1 MKKFFLIE
9 IELNFNFRD
18 RMESATYLMNQMLAD
33 GQIQTYSISEDLNRM
48 WITMVADSDLEVWEL
63 IAHLPVESIMEPIVT
78 TLNTHN
84 QSIDLLF
91 PAVSLNW

>member
-33 GQIQTYSISEDLNRM
+33 GQIQTYGISEDLNRM
-48 WITMVADSDLEVWEL
+48 WITMVADSDFEVWEL

-78 TLNTHN
+78 GLNTYN

-91 PAVSLNW
+91 PAVSLN

>member
-9 IELNFNFRD
+9 LELNFNFRD

-33 GQIQTYSISEDLNRM
+33 GHIQTYSISEDLNRM
-48 WITMVADSDLEVWEL
+48 WITMVADSDYEVWEL
-63 IAHLPVESIMEPIVT
+63 IGHLPVESIMEPIVT
-78 TLNTHN
+78 GLNTYN

-91 PAVSLNW
+91 PAVSLN

>member
-33 GQIQTYSISEDLNRM
+33 GQIQTYSIAEDLNRM
-48 WITMVADSDLEVWEL
+48 WITMVADSEYEVWEL
-63 IAHLPVESIMEPIVT
+63 ISHLPVESIMEPIVT
-78 TLNTHN
+78 SLNTHN

-91 PAVSLNW
+91 PAVSLN